1 MIKNFTRGCWTH
13 PLVFIKYKNVYAES
27 SLFTH
32 LHKQVVLALL
42 QPIKK
47 TGVKPV
53 FFNLGRSGLSCSLA
67 FNGNSA
73 FCFQKLRFFQTKT
86 LQPQLVRSRTS
97 TEVLVIKTTI
107 KKEVQW
113 PLFLW
118 WALED
123 SNFWPSPCKGDALPT
138 ELNALA
144 LRHIY
149 TISNIFCC
157 QYKFLMTWNKSR

>member
-32 LHKQVVLALL
+32 SHTQVVLALL
-42 QPIKK
+42 PPIKK

-86 LQPQLVRSRTS
+86 LQPQLVRAEPQTGGSRPLIS
-97 TEVLVIKTTI
+97 TQN
-107 KKEVQW
+107 KKEVKEKPYLFFNLGRSGLEPPTS
-113 PLFLW
+113 PLSGVR
-118 WALED
+118 
-123 SNFWPSPCKGDALPT
+123 SNHLS
-138 ELNALA
+138 
-144 LRHIY
+144 
-149 TISNIFCC
+149 
-157 QYKFLMTWNKSR
+157 